1 MLGDYAVLT
10 LPQVLTDVQKDEREA
25 RAIKQAAAFSTTGWD
40 TDDEDEM
47 LPDVPPVV
55 EKLVEMLKGVPVRRW
70 DVDNKNCLWPVVRAS
85 CRDAMVASY

>member
-1 MLGDYAVLT
+1 M
-10 LPQVLTDVQKDEREA
+10 LTDVQKDEREA

-47 LPDVPPVV
+47 IPDIPPVV
-55 EKLVEMLKGVPVRRW
+55 EKPVEMLKGVPVRRW

-85 CRDAMVASY
+85 SLMPW